1 MPTTNKSAA
10 IIELLVHYVSWISV
24 FSFSVVYMVCA
35 QELTNRE
42 SPDTLR
48 IKTPINRSLLLGFDS
63 LSILSPS
70 IRKSSINYTWYAHQS
85 LINLPSSLSPQFQQ
99 QIDVISPWKQELAE
113 GNRLRAINWFLQ
125 SVQAGATAY
134 ILYEHIR
141 KYGLK

>member
-1 MPTTNKSAA
+1 MPITNKSSAV
-10 IIELLVHYVSWISV
+10 IELLVHYFSWISI
-24 FSFSVVYMVCA
+24 FSFSVVCFVCA

-42 SPDTLR
+42 LPDT
-48 IKTPINRSLLLGFDS
+48 IKIKPPINRSLLLGFDS
-63 LSILSPS
+63 IGLLSPS
-70 IRKSSINYTWYAHQS
+70 IRKSSINSTWYAHQS

-113 GNRLRAINWFLQ
+113 DSKLRTVKWLLQ